1 MLYKAP
7 VSQILPGG
15 HSKHSSISFA
25 PLSKLKVPLGQLR
38 HTFDNIIERY
48 VPTEHVVG
56 NFVYFNKH

>member
-1 MLYKAP
+1 MRIVDKAAYKIGFNN
-7 VSQILPGG
+7 SDRL
-15 HSKHSSISFA
+15 
-25 PLSKLKVPLGQLR
+25 PLGQLR